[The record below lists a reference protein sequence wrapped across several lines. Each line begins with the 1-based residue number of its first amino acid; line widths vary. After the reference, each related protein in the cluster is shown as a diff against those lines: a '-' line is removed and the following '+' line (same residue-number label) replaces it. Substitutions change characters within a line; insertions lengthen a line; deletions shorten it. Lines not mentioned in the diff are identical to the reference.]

1 MAFLRKRK
9 LVLNK
14 QRAQLISHIQV
25 IARHLHHLE
34 MAASVI
40 VICILSVLLSN
51 KVSAQESS
59 TRAIPETTTGV
70 LPEVPAPVKSESV
83 SRK

>member
-9 LVLNK
+9 LVLNR
-14 QRAQLISHIQV
+14 QQAQLISHIQV
-25 IARHLHHLE
+25 IARHLNLE

-40 VICILSVLLSN
+40 VICILSVLMSN

-59 TRAIPETTTGV
+59 THAIPDTTTGV